1 MKLVNVILSGG
12 VGSRLWPLSRKSKPK
27 QYLPLIEG
35 ESLFEHTIK
44 RNRRISESIIV
55 VGGIENFKHS
65 REAFAA
71 TSVSKYCE
79 IVEACPKNTAAAIA
93 FAAFEADP
101 DDILLVTPSDHLI
114 QSSKS
119 YYSSINKAV
128 ELAKQ
133 GYLVTFGLKPN
144 RPETGFGYIEFEGN
158 DVISFHEKP
167 DKKKAENF
175 LTKNNFLW
183 NSGMFCFTANTFL
196 GELEKY
202 SPEIYRTAKRA
213 HFKKSGIF
221 INRLL
226 NDLIPSISVDYAVM
240 EKSDKIK
247 VVPSSFKWSDMGSFE
262 AIYDLIP
269 ENDKRKILSNLYLG
283 GNKKVEFL
291 GVENIILVETDDV
304 IMVLNKESAQD
315 VKGIYDRL
323 ENENP
328 SYLM

>member
-35 ESLFEHTIK
+35 ESLFELTIK
-44 RNRRISESIIV
+44 RNRRISDNTIV
-55 VGGIENFKHS
+55 VGGIDNFKLS
-65 REAFAA
+65 REAFSR
-71 TSVSKYCE
+71 TSVSKFCE

-114 QSSKS
+114 QNTKS
-119 YYSSINKAV
+119 YYSAVNKAV

-167 DKKKAENF
+167 DKKKAGNF

-196 GELEKY
+196 EELEKY

-221 INRLL
+221 INSLL
-226 NDLIPSISVDYAVM
+226 NEQIPNMSVDYAVM

-247 VVPSSFKWSDMGSFE
+247 VIPSTFKWSDMGSFE
-262 AIYDLIP
+262 AIYNLIP

-283 GNKKVEFL
+283 GDKKVEFI

-304 IMVLNKESAQD
+304 IMVLNKDSSQE
-315 VKGIYDRL
+315 VKSIYERL
-323 ENENP
+323 ENDSP
-328 SYLM
+328 SFLM